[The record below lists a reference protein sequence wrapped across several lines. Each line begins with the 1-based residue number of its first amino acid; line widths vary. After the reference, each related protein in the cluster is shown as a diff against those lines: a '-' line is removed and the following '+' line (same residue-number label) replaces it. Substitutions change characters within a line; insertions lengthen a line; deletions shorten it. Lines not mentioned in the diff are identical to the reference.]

1 MVNVIIVFVYQ
12 PYLDGYL
19 DIYMFRDVSIG
30 ILWQLYFGF
39 SGFIHLRTTVGSLK
53 PRRYLKTLS

>member
-30 ILWQLYFGF
+30 IL
-39 SGFIHLRTTVGSLK
+39 
-53 PRRYLKTLS
+53 